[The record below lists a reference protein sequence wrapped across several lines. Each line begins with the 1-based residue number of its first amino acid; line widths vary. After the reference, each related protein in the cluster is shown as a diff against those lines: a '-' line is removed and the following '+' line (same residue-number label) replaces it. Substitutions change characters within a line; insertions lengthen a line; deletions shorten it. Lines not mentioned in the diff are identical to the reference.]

1 MCGRLLPITGQG
13 SARGRRGLREDSAPA
28 CTTGSAFMRRQ
39 IHSDNEL
46 VRMIVAETREVLRA
60 SAEVLDQP
68 KPGTF
73 LGTKTQEPFP
83 KGKTD

>member
-1 MCGRLLPITGQG
+1 
-13 SARGRRGLREDSAPA
+13 
-28 CTTGSAFMRRQ
+28 MRRQ